1 MGYGIMWRRCYQQS
15 VGFSLVELMA
25 VLAVVGTLVALA
37 LPRYR
42 LYVARGRQAEA
53 IHNLGH
59 IHTLQKSYNLK
70 MQGLGLGDDL
80 YFVGSLGGNGSQWD
94 RCRTIDIENK
104 LGFRVPDCNA
114 LRYTYFAYSTT
125 FWQASNG
132 GTGDHR
138 IYPGCDERDGW
149 HMCPIA
155 SQWCV
160 DGGGVQVVGQPVNM
174 TVVVKE
180 CTN

>member
-1 MGYGIMWRRCYQQS
+1 MRREEIGDRCCQNLL
-15 VGFSLVELMA
+15 GFSLVELMA
-25 VLAVVGTLVALA
+25 VLAVVGTLAALA

-42 LYVARGRQAEA
+42 LYVARWRQAEA

-80 YFVGSLGGNGSQWD
+80 YFRGWLGGNGSQYD
-94 RCRTIDIENK
+94 KCTDTIQKNA

-114 LRYTYFAYSTT
+114 LRYNYFASSAT

-132 GTGDHR
+132 ATGDHR
-138 IYPGCDERDGW
+138 IYPGCDEMD
-149 HMCPIA
+149 
-155 SQWCV
+155 S
-160 DGGGVQVVGQPVNM
+160 
-174 TVVVKE
+174 
-180 CTN
+180 